1 MNKSNQNLAHVF
13 NAAVYA
19 EKSRVKKIKQARSKV
34 VGVLT
39 RENKLLKQRRR
50 EFEERSRQAT
60 ERDRRVRQSR
70 EKQREELKKRAARRQ
85 KDIERVKKVR
95 SARESQHVLEIMHHF
110 QERDER
116 IAEFLEVRNAEKDRN
131 KAKKAALQAKRQRI
145 RDEKKA
151 RDDAHRAE
159 LRAAIAQK
167 GHMSKLLSEE
177 RQREIESRGE
187 ERRLQQKTRMENAAR
202 VRRIAANEK
211 LKAQRKMEA
220 AYARMEHMNEVRAA
234 IDEARREQKK
244 KEIIEADRWKLET
257 TLERSITP
265 GPGEY
270 NLDSGPKGPKGGTW
284 GKHKPKSDVEWK
296 IYRAAQ
302 IPGPGQY
309 KLPSSVLVPGGTW
322 GKHKPKSDVEWQMYR
337 AAQIPGPGEYQPRAL
352 KSGVAV
358 KFGNHNPP
366 SDLDKA
372 IRKAR
377 DLPGPGAYA
386 PPVTPS
392 PRKSLKQLQR
402 VVSKIDVTA

>member
-1 MNKSNQNLAHVF
+1 MTLLPWVGGSLRFFFVPPFLLAGRGPFSVSCGTPSF
-13 NAAVYA
+13 LA
-19 EKSRVKKIKQARSKV
+19 ERNEEKIQHKATKAE
-34 VGVLT
+34 L
-39 RENKLLKQRRR
+39 QRRR
-50 EFEERSRQAT
+50 QQ
-60 ERDRRVRQSR
+60 V
-70 EKQREELKKRAARRQ
+70 
-85 KDIERVKKVR
+85 
-95 SARESQHVLEIMHHF
+95 
-110 QERDER
+110 
-116 IAEFLEVRNAEKDRN
+116 
-131 KAKKAALQAKRQRI
+131 
-145 RDEKKA
+145 RDEKKR
-151 RDDAHRAE
+151 RDDMERDR
-159 LRAAIAQK
+159 LRQEIEQK
-167 GHMSKLLSEE
+167 GQMSALLSAQ
-177 RQREIESRGE
+177 RQRDIEAKSE
-187 ERRLQQKTRMENAAR
+187 ERRLQQKSRMENAAR

-234 IDEARREQKK
+234 IEQARREQKK
-244 KEIIEADRWKLET
+244 LEIIEADRWKLET

-270 NLDSGPKGPKGGTW
+270 NIDATPKGPKGGTW

-366 SDLDKA
+366 SDLDRA

-377 DLPGPGAYA
+377 DLPVRCVCVLLCPACVGACVGA
-386 PPVTPS
+386 W
-392 PRKSLKQLQR
+392 RMQSLQLLL
-402 VVSKIDVTA
+402 VHGWGGVGKYSLGCY